1 MNPARAWLLA
11 IRPKTLPA
19 AVAPVI
25 LGLAVAARTGS
36 LTVGPAVATL
46 VGALLLQ
53 IASNLANDVFDSEK
67 GADRHDRVGPT
78 RVVSSGLLAAS
89 AVKAGLGA
97 VLAMAFCAGAY
108 LVGVAGP
115 PIVFI
120 GIAAAISAI
129 LYTAGPFALAYH
141 GLGEVFVFAF
151 FGPVAV
157 AGTVY
162 VQLQQVPLLAWLA
175 GASQG
180 ALAVNILVVNN
191 LRDRAED
198 ERAGKRTLAVRF
210 GEGFC
215 VAQYATLLA
224 VAYLVPIAVWH
235 SAQESKLVLAPL
247 LSLPLAMM
255 VFRQVQSSRGA
266 QLNATLARTA
276 QVMLVFSLLFATGI
290 VASS

>member
-1 MNPARAWLLA
+1 
-11 IRPKTLPA
+11 
-19 AVAPVI
+19 
-25 LGLAVAARTGS
+25 
-36 LTVGPAVATL
+36 
-46 VGALLLQ
+46 
-53 IASNLANDVFDSEK
+53 
-67 GADRHDRVGPT
+67 
-78 RVVSSGLLAAS
+78 
-89 AVKAGLGA
+89 
-97 VLAMAFCAGAY
+97 
-108 LVGVAGP
+108 
-115 PIVFI
+115 
-120 GIAAAISAI
+120 
-129 LYTAGPFALAYH
+129 
-141 GLGEVFVFAF
+141 LGEVFVFAF